1 MIQKMRVSIL
11 ERKLM
16 KCWQICAGGR
26 GEVCIPLWHHSDW
39 KWRFFSKNQIKNEA
53 LVGTVPQALNAIIH
67 PSIHPEPC
75 ACEQA
80 LWPLV
85 CYSLQP
91 SKAHVSSTALMTRSS
106 RIQGK
111 KDPSKNGISFSG
123 VSWNESPKAW
133 CPGICFQVSGV
144 LHSGR
149 AGLWPFWFL
158 FAVTLSP

>member
-1 MIQKMRVSIL
+1 MRVSIL

-16 KCWQICAGGR
+16 KCWQICAGAG
-26 GEVCIPLWHHSDW
+26 GEVCIPLWHRSDW

-111 KDPSKNGISFSG
+111 KDPSKNWNLFFWCVLEWVSQSMMSSYLFPGI
-123 VSWNESPKAW
+123 W
-133 CPGICFQVSGV
+133 CPPLWQSWIVTFLVSV
-144 LHSGR
+144 CCDTVSL
-149 AGLWPFWFL
+149 AQ
-158 FAVTLSP
+158 